1 MLMDIKCSAV
11 ASIALKLTFD
21 DKSVKEAL
29 VSTGDL
35 VWMIFNYNGCR
46 KEVDAAKV
54 LKITANGDDPRA
66 WVILIDASEE
76 FGATQYRV
84 CPLNI
89 LDIDIIKKEAAT
101 KYVESPSNYSN
112 VVAIRVVHGRLQ
124 YTQDRVN
131 WYPVRVDQR
140 DVIMDESYGPVIND
154 GVVTGGH
161 RPHNCHCNPGGD
173 ISEDGIYDE
182 EGN

>member
-1 MLMDIKCSAV
+1 MLMDIKCSAI

-21 DKSVKEAL
+21 DHSVKQCV

-35 VWMIFNYNGCR
+35 VWMVFNYNGCR
-46 KEVDAAKV
+46 KEVEAKV

-66 WVILIDASEE
+66 WVILIDASED

-101 KYVESPSNYSN
+101 KYVESPSDYSN

-124 YTQDRVN
+124 FTQDRVN
-131 WYPVRVDQR
+131 WYPVRIDQR
-140 DVIMDESYGPVIND
+140 DIIIDESYGPVIND
-154 GVVTGGH
+154 GTV
-161 RPHNCHCNPGGD
+161 RPPKPHHCDCNPGGD
-173 ISEDGIYDE
+173 ISEDGIYEE